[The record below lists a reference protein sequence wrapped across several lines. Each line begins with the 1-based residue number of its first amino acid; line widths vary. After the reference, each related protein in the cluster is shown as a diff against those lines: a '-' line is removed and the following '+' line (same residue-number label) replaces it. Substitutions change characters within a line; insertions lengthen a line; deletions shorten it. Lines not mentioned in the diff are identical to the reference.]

1 MRKLFQFRW
10 DMGYGCVEGLFVAEQ
25 EEVDAVIGKEVY
37 FGKVLGRYSDVSGPV
52 LEEEIKVV
60 TEDQDFIEMLLSI
73 FSGSRISGYNPL
85 DYVLGE

>member
-1 MRKLFQFRW
+1 MRKLFQFSW

-37 FGKVLGRYSDVSGPV
+37 FGAVLGRYSDVSGPV

-73 FSGSRISGYNPL
+73 FSSSRISGYNPL